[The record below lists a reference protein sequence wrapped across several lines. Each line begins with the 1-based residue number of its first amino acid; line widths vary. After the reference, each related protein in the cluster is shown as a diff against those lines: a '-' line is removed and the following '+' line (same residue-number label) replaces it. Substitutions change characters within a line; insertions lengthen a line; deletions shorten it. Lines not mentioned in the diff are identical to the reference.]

1 MKLFFYRDQKGMA
14 NFGDDLNLWLWEKLI
29 PGVFDQDESSIFVG
43 IGTILNDGVPRAN
56 RTVVFGSGVG
66 YRATIPRIDSS
77 WKVYCVRGP
86 LSANALGLDSSFSVA
101 DAGLLLAKVYSR
113 KSTMGKIKYSL
124 MPHAL
129 STQDGGSVYARVC
142 SDMGIGLI
150 DAREPIETVL
160 EKISATE
167 VLLTEAMHGAIA
179 AEALGV
185 PWVPI
190 ATRKFIYPF
199 KWHDWCA
206 SMSLEYKPEH
216 LFPLWNP
223 SKEQTFIDSVRR
235 KSKEFIVSMKLRK
248 IINRCKPIG
257 ASEDLRQEKIDTLY
271 CRLME
276 FEQDYNDGMFK

>member
-1 MKLFFYRDQKGMA
+1 MA

-29 PGVFDQDESSIFVG
+29 PGIFDQDESSIFVG
-43 IGTILNDGVPRAN
+43 IGTILNDGVPQAS

-66 YRATIPRIDSS
+66 YGTTLPKVDST
-77 WKVYCVRGP
+77 WKIYCVRGP
-86 LSANALGLDSSFSVA
+86 LSARALGLDSSFAVA
-101 DAGLLLAKVYSR
+101 DAGMLLDKVYR
-113 KSTMGKIKYSL
+113 KKAVGCKFKYSL

-129 STQDGGSVYARVC
+129 STQDGGRVFERVC
-142 SDMGIGLI
+142 GDVGVELI
-150 DAREPIETVL
+150 DARDPIEVVL
-160 EKISATE
+160 DKISNTE

-216 LFPLWNP
+216 LLPLWNP

-235 KSKEFIVSMKLRK
+235 KSKEFIVTRKLRK
-248 IINRCKPIG
+248 IINSCNPIS
-257 ASEDLRQEKIDTLY
+257 ASEELRQKKIDILY

-276 FEQDYNDGMFK
+276 FEKNYNDGMFR